1 MAMSHLWAWLS
12 RRFFSLRWKTAA
24 LLTLMVV
31 LTALLLI
38 GPVQEISVQRVLEHE
53 LVDLADETSLTARQL
68 RVNLFQAKEQVV
80 SLASQMMDVP
90 DDKSAPQRFESLMSV
105 PMPPGSEYVLLQGEL
120 ISLSAAKAERPS
132 SLANHQWN
140 IERLTPQGQH
150 EFLQKLAKNSS
161 QTTAFSAPEKVLVS
175 LIRESADSAWHRKGH
190 QLVVQVAARVP
201 ALTTSNPAGESAD
214 WAVLLTLSLSELETN
229 VPLPISPATALDQT
243 RSSPRSLAYVFGP
256 NQELLVAPSVNDLHV
271 PAAVKD
277 GLLILD
283 ESAQGRTA
291 AEFKTG
297 KVQKAFQTK
306 YAAGEARKFTD
317 QQLTQVL
324 TYGWTYDDP
333 ERNSDN
339 VLPPKRNFSFTT
351 KLDEDFM
358 LRQNAELSK
367 TVYELRIAK
376 PTCRFAE
383 PGGSTP
389 RLKIRADSPAEL
401 RELQD
406 TFQKQF
412 PQLRWEDV
420 ACEHYG
426 IHFVRVLFDEHD
438 RANYLD
444 LAFATSLE
452 ELTSDVLAEIK
463 GTLRWT
469 VLLVVTAILL
479 ATWLSVAISRP
490 LEQITASTEKLA
502 AGNYDV
508 SALPV
513 RDRSE
518 IGALAR
524 SFQKMVTQIQERNSA
539 IEEADLRNRSV
550 VRLAAE
556 GIILCSST
564 GQIQEIN
571 NAALRIFGYTFE
583 ETKDRSFDLLLEHSP
598 EEDADL
604 RGTHTISCSSAVS
617 DLAQTTTPC
626 TEKMGQHKDGS
637 LFPLEVSV
645 SKVKL
650 PNGTMLFTVIAR
662 DITERKRLTSELKE
676 LNDRLEQRVK
686 RRTAELEQKKLDLE
700 AARDQALEAS
710 HAKSAFLAQM
720 SHELRTPLNSII
732 GYSELLMDDAKDGP
746 QDPTTLAD
754 LKKIVGSGHH
764 LLALI
769 NDVLDVSKIEAGKM
783 ELCLEEFELAA
794 EVRGIVTTV
803 EPLVQKNANTLR
815 VDCPTDGCV
824 MRADRTRVRQVLFN
838 LLSNACKFTDHGQ
851 VALEATVDLSR
862 ETCRFRVTDSGI
874 GMSPEQLAKLFQSFS
889 QADAST
895 TRKYGGTGLGLAI
908 SQRICHLM
916 GGQITVTSELGVG
929 STFTVDL
936 PLRVTGPTRTEK
948 PSITPSPV
956 DVSAVTQTVAKTAA
970 APGQTV
976 LVIDDD
982 PTVREVLQR
991 ILTREGLQVVL
1002 AESGEEGLR
1011 LADSLMPAVI
1021 TLDVMMPHMD
1031 GWEVLGRLKG
1041 NPRLRHIPVVMLS
1054 IVDDKQFGFALGATD
1069 YLTKPIDR
1077 ERLISVLRKYLPET
1091 SPTVLIIED
1100 DPDTRDLLRR
1110 TLASE
1115 GWKTHEAENG
1125 RDGLDCLSK
1134 VQPSLILL
1142 DLMMPLMDGFQ
1153 FLSELRQHPDWSG
1166 VPVLVIT
1173 AMELS
1178 PSDQERLNGRVMQV
1192 LRKGSYKLEEL
1203 VSEVKRALPAERSLE
1218 HAEAVISGR

>member
-1 MAMSHLWAWLS
+1 MSHLWTWLS

-31 LTALLLI
+31 LTAVLLM
-38 GPVQEISVQRVLEHE
+38 GPIRGISVERVLEHE
-53 LVDLADETSLTARQL
+53 LVDLGDGTNVVAGQLRLGLLEFKEYAATLAAHLADAKDDESARRLFEEQLARDAKKQDGKFYFQAELFAFPADGKQSFPSLT
-68 RVNLFQAKEQVV
+68 K
-80 SLASQMMDVP
+80 
-90 DDKSAPQRFESLMSV
+90 K
-105 PMPPGSEYVLLQGEL
+105 
-120 ISLSAAKAERPS
+120 
-132 SLANHQWN
+132 N
-140 IERLTPQGQH
+140 IETKPLSPNGQD
-150 EFLQKLAKNSS
+150 EFLRKFATQSDAIMFSRVATASCIRAK
-161 QTTAFSAPEKVLVS
+161 
-175 LIRESADSAWHRKGH
+175 DSAESPPRGADQ
-190 QLVVQVAARVP
+190 QLVLQLAARVP
-201 ALTTSNPAGESAD
+201 IAAESASKS
-214 WAVLLTLSLSELETN
+214 AQRFVLLTLLLSEMESN
-229 VPLPISPATALDQT
+229 VPQPTSKIRLDQI
-243 RSSPRSLAYVFGP
+243 RSSPRFLTYVIGPDQEMLVSPSSNSLTIPPA
-256 NQELLVAPSVNDLHV
+256 VA
-271 PAAVKD
+271 D
-277 GLLILD
+277 GLQIL
-283 ESAQGRTA
+283 SAVARQQFDPKQY
-291 AEFKTG
+291 EMLPFKTE
-297 KVQKAFQTK
+297 
-306 YAAGEARKFTD
+306 YAKTEARKLTKAKL
-317 QQLTQVL
+317 QQIA

-333 ERNSDN
+333 RQNSDN
-339 VLPPKRNFSFTT
+339 LLAQTRFFCISKVLSQR
-351 KLDEDFM
+351 FM
-358 LRQNAELSK
+358 REQSSPLETELKQLR
-367 TVYELRIAK
+367 RDH
-376 PTCRFAE
+376 PTCRFQD

-389 RLKIRADSPAEL
+389 RVKIRTDDTNEL
-401 RELQD
+401 RAVQD
-406 TFQKQF
+406 KLTQKF
-412 PQLRWEDV
+412 SELRWDDV
-420 ACEHYG
+420 SCEHYA
-426 IHFVRVLFDEHD
+426 FEVVRVQFGAFDAGHYFD
-438 RANYLD
+438 VAI
-444 LAFATSLE
+444 ASSLE
-452 ELTSDVLAEIK
+452 EITSDIEVEIWVWLWRALWLIV
-463 GTLRWT
+463 GT
-469 VLLVVTAILL
+469 IGL
-479 ATWLSVAISRP
+479 ATWLSLAITRP
-490 LEQITASTEKLA
+490 LGQITASTEKIA

-556 GIILCSST
+556 GIILCSAT

-571 NAALRIFGYTFE
+571 DAALRIFGYSFE

-598 EEDADL
+598 EEDGGL
-604 RGTHTISCSSAVS
+604 RSTHTLSCSSAVS

-746 QDPTTLAD
+746 HDPTTLAD

-794 EVRGIVTTV
+794 EVRGIVTTI

-851 VALEATVDLSR
+851 VALEATVDFSR
-862 ETCRFRVTDSGI
+862 EACRFRVTDTGI
-874 GMSPEQLAKLFQSFS
+874 GMSAEQLTKLFQSFS

-948 PSITPSPV
+948 PNITPSPV
-956 DVSAVTQTVAKTAA
+956 DVSAVTQTIAKAA
-970 APGQTV
+970 TTPGQTV

-1011 LADSLMPAVI
+1011 LADTLMPAVI

-1115 GWKTHEAENG
+1115 GWKTFEAENG

-1134 VQPSLILL
+1134 AQPSLILL

-1153 FLSELRQHPDWSG
+1153 FLSELRRHPHWSG

-1178 PSDQERLNGRVMQV
+1178 PNDQDRLNGRVMQI
-1192 LRKGSYKLEEL
+1192 LRKGSYKLDEL

-1218 HAEAVISGR
+1218 HAETVAGGR

>member
-1 MAMSHLWAWLS
+1 MSHLWAWLS

-38 GPVQEISVQRVLEHE
+38 RPIREISVRRVLEHE
-53 LVDLADETSLTARQL
+53 LLDLGDDSNVTVGQIHLELQQTKDYALL
-68 RVNLFQAKEQVV
+68 
-80 SLASQMMDVP
+80 LASQLAGHA
-90 DDKSAPQRFESLMSV
+90 DDESARSRFQELLKDKEDSQDLQK
-105 PMPPGSEYVLLQGEL
+105 PPIAHLLQAEL
-120 ISLSAAKAERPS
+120 RNLRADGHQSARPLGQRTWSVKPFEPNGQREFVARFATAPATTSYSRAE
-132 SLANHQWN
+132 
-140 IERLTPQGQH
+140 
-150 EFLQKLAKNSS
+150 
-161 QTTAFSAPEKVLVS
+161 LVS
-175 LIRESADSAWHRKGH
+175 VSPAESSAETSGFHAGH
-190 QLVVQVAARVP
+190 QLAVQVAARVAANHADDKP
-201 ALTTSNPAGESAD
+201 GTSPQRI
-214 WAVLLTLSLSELETN
+214 VLLTMTLSELETSA
-229 VPLPISPATALDQT
+229 PQSTSLATSLDQS
-243 RSSPRSLAYVFGP
+243 RSSPRALSYLVGP
-256 NQELLVAPSVNDLHV
+256 
-271 PAAVKD
+271 D
-277 GLLILD
+277 GLRVFPPATSEEAPPVVQDGFQILQAA
-283 ESAQGRTA
+283 AQRTPDLQISERIATNYAKKKVRQFAKTQA
-291 AEFKTG
+291 A
-297 KVQKAFQTK
+297 QIMQ
-306 YAAGEARKFTD
+306 
-317 QQLTQVL
+317 
-324 TYGWTYDDP
+324 YGWTYDDQTL
-333 ERNSDN
+333 NHDN
-339 VLPPKRNFSFTT
+339 ELQPKRYFCFT
-351 KLDEDFM
+351 KEVDAADVGS
-358 LRQNAELSK
+358 LRDALPEMRQRWRN
-367 TVYELRIAK
+367 
-376 PTCRFAE
+376 CQFAE
-383 PGGSTP
+383 PDGSIP
-389 RLKIRADSPAEL
+389 RVKLRADTEEDLESLKAEF
-401 RELQD
+401 RS
-406 TFQKQF
+406 KW
-412 PQLRWEDV
+412 PRLRWEKNV
-420 ACEHYG
+420 GCEHYS
-426 IHFVRVLFDEHD
+426 IHFVRVVFDSVEKD
-438 RANYLD
+438 SAYLD
-444 LAFATSLE
+444 LAFAASLE
-452 ELTSDVLAEIK
+452 EITSDVEAEIV
-463 GTLRWT
+463 GTLWWA
-469 VLLVVTAILL
+469 LWLIMGAIVL
-479 ATWLSVAISRP
+479 ATWLSVAITNP
-490 LEQITASTEKLA
+490 LQRINASTEQIA

-513 RDRSE
+513 NDRSE

-524 SFQKMVTQIQERNSA
+524 SFQKMVTQIQERKSA
-539 IEEADLRNRSV
+539 IAEADLRNRSV

-556 GIILCSST
+556 GIILCSAT

-571 NAALRIFGYTFE
+571 DAALRIFGYTFK

-598 EEDADL
+598 DEDVDL
-604 RGTHTISCSSAVS
+604 RGTHSISCSSAVS
-617 DLAQTTTPC
+617 DLAQMTTPC
-626 TEKMGQHKDGS
+626 TERMGQHKDGS

-645 SKVKL
+645 SQIKL
-650 PNGTMLFTVIAR
+650 PNGTTLFTVIAR

-732 GYSELLMDDAKDGP
+732 GYSELLMDDAQDGP

-794 EVRGIVTTV
+794 EVRGIVTTIQ
-803 EPLVQKNANTLR
+803 PLVQKNANTLR

-851 VALEATVDLSR
+851 LALEATVDLSR

-874 GMSPEQLAKLFQSFS
+874 GMSAEQLTKLFQSFS

-936 PLRVTGPTRTEK
+936 PLRVTGPTRIEK
-948 PSITPSPV
+948 PSITPSLV
-956 DVSAVTQTVAKTAA
+956 DVSAVTQTVAQTAA
-970 APGQTV
+970 TPGQTV

-1011 LADSLMPAVI
+1011 LADTLMPAVI

-1041 NPRLRHIPVVMLS
+1041 HPRLRHIPVVMLS

-1110 TLASE
+1110 TLTSE

-1142 DLMMPLMDGFQ
+1142 DLMMPQMDGFQ
-1153 FLSELRQHPDWSG
+1153 FLSELRQDPAWSA

-1178 PSDQERLNGRVMQV
+1178 PRDQERLNGRVMQV

-1203 VSEVKRALPAERSLE
+1203 VSEVKRALPTERSLE
-1218 HAEAVISGR
+1218 HAEAAVSGR

>member
-1 MAMSHLWAWLS
+1 MNRMWACYS
-12 RRFFSLRWKTAA
+12 QRFFSLRWKTAA

-31 LTALLLI
+31 LTALVLMK
-38 GPVQEISVQRVLEHE
+38 PVRWISVDRVLEHE
-53 LVDLADETSLTARQL
+53 LLDLADDSNGTVALMRLELNRTKDYAL
-68 RVNLFQAKEQVV
+68 
-80 SLASQMMDVP
+80 SLASRLAGAK
-90 DDKSAPQRFESLMSV
+90 DDADARQRFQ
-105 PMPPGSEYVLLQGEL
+105 GLLQNGADPQSLQPPIAHLLQAEL
-120 ISLSAAKAERPS
+120 LNGIADGDPPAS
-132 SLANHQWN
+132 SLARQSWQFEKVAPN
-140 IERLTPQGQH
+140 GQR
-150 EFLQKLAKNSS
+150 EFLKTFVASS
-161 QTTAFSAPEKVLVS
+161 TIASFSRAEQLKVIPVTAANEASIFRA
-175 LIRESADSAWHRKGH
+175 GH
-190 QLVVQVAARVP
+190 QLVVQIAARVP
-201 ALTTSNPAGESAD
+201 AMQSESSA
-214 WAVLLTLSLSELETN
+214 ASPQRIVLLTLTLSELETS
-229 VPLPISPATALDQT
+229 VPQATADATGLDQARAFPRWLT
-243 RSSPRSLAYVFGP
+243 YIVGPDHLQVFPAESSSEPPR
-256 NQELLVAPSVNDLHV
+256 LVTDGFQILE
-271 PAAVKD
+271 AAALK
-277 GLLILD
+277 
-283 ESAQGRTA
+283 ETA
-291 AEFKTG
+291 ATMLQRIKTPYAKS
-297 KVQKAFQTK
+297 KVGQFSK
-306 YAAGEARKFTD
+306 
-317 QQLTQVL
+317 TQIEQIRQ
-324 TYGWTYDDP
+324 YGWTYDDR
-333 ERNSDN
+333 EANRDN
-339 VLPPKRNFSFTT
+339 ELSPIRYFSFTT
-351 KLDEDFM
+351 KVAETDVKS
-358 LRQNAELSK
+358 LREALPEMRRKWPDCQL
-367 TVYELRIAK
+367 YE
-376 PTCRFAE
+376 PDGN
-383 PGGSTP
+383 PP
-389 RLKIRADSPAEL
+389 RVKIRANKEDKLNEL
-401 RELQD
+401 KNEFR
-406 TFQKQF
+406 QKW
-412 PQLRWEDV
+412 PQLRWDSNVECV
-420 ACEHYG
+420 HYG
-426 IHFVRVLFDEHD
+426 VHFVRAEFDTLDPNSEF
-438 RANYLD
+438 LD
-444 LAFATSLE
+444 LAVAASLE
-452 ELTSDVLAEIK
+452 EITSDVEAEIR
-463 GTLRWT
+463 GTRWWSLALIVGT
-469 VLLVVTAILL
+469 IVL
-479 ATWLSVAISRP
+479 ATWLSVRITNP
-490 LEQITASTEKLA
+490 LQRITASTEKIA

-513 RDRSE
+513 NDRSE

-524 SFQKMVTQIQERNSA
+524 SFQKMVAQIQERNSA

-571 NAALRIFGYTFE
+571 DAALRIFGYTFE

-598 EEDADL
+598 DEDDCL

-617 DLAQTTTPC
+617 DLAQMTTPC
-626 TEKMGQHKDGS
+626 TERTGQHKDGS

-645 SKVKL
+645 SQVKL
-650 PNGTMLFTVIAR
+650 PNGTTLFTVIAR

-732 GYSELLMDDAKDGP
+732 GYSELLMDDAKDGT

-783 ELCLEEFELAA
+783 ELCLEEFDLAT

-803 EPLVQKNANTLR
+803 EPLVQKNSNTLR

-838 LLSNACKFTDHGQ
+838 LLSNACKFTEHGQ
-851 VALEATVDLSR
+851 VALETTVDPSR
-862 ETCRFRVTDSGI
+862 ETCRFRVTDTGI
-874 GMSPEQLAKLFQSFS
+874 GMSPEQLTKLFQSFS

-936 PLRVTGPTRTEK
+936 PLRVTGPSRTEK
-948 PSITPSPV
+948 PSITPSSV
-956 DVSAVTQTVAKTAA
+956 DASAVTGKVAKTVA

-1041 NPRLRHIPVVMLS
+1041 NSRLRHIPVVMLS

-1077 ERLISVLRKYLPET
+1077 EQLISVLRKYLPET

-1110 TLASE
+1110 TLTSE
-1115 GWKTHEAENG
+1115 GWKTFEAENG

-1134 VQPSLILL
+1134 AQPSLILL

-1153 FLSELRQHPDWSG
+1153 FLSELRRNPHWSG

-1178 PSDQERLNGRVMQV
+1178 PNDQERLNGRVMQI
-1192 LRKGSYKLEEL
+1192 LRKGSYKLDEL
-1203 VSEVKRALPAERSLE
+1203 VSEVKRALPAERSVE
-1218 HAEAVISGR
+1218 HAEAVARGR